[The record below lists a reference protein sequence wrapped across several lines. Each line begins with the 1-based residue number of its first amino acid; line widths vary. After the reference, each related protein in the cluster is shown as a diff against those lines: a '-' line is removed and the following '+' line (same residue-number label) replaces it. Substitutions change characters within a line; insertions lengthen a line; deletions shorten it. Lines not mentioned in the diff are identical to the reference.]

1 MTNHAKTN
9 RDRNMAGTLP
19 PLRHGSP
26 APAALIERRKMI
38 ADSRKH
44 IPVDPDITVV
54 ERQRG
59 GVSGLECSAP
69 GATRTILHLHG
80 GGYRLGDPRTW
91 VPFAAW
97 LARVARAH
105 VVLPDYRLAPE
116 HPFPAALHD
125 AVNVYADLAEGGAVP
140 LVSGDSAG
148 GGLAAALV
156 VALRGLELAPP
167 PGLSLI
173 SPWLDLT
180 VESGTFASRAAR
192 DKLFS
197 REAAVEGSGQYLQGH
212 SPRDPL
218 ASPLFAE
225 LAGFPPTQIFAG
237 GDEVLLGDSVAFAA
251 RLAEA
256 GVTVESHVVAGMQH
270 VWPTVFPDLP
280 ESVAAMEA
288 MARFADRVLR

>member
-1 MTNHAKTN
+1 MTKHA
-9 RDRNMAGTLP
+9 RNIAGKLP
-19 PLRHGSP
+19 PLRHGAP
-26 APAALIERRKMI
+26 APAALIERREMI
-38 ADSRKH
+38 ANSRKH
-44 IPVDPDITVV
+44 IAVDPGVTVV
-54 ERQRG
+54 ERQCG
-59 GVSGLECSAP
+59 GVSGLACSVP

-105 VVLPDYRLAPE
+105 VFLPDYRLAPE
-116 HPFPAALHD
+116 HPFPAAIHD
-125 AVNVYADLAEGGAVP
+125 AVNVYADLAESGGGGGAAP

-156 VALRGLELAPP
+156 VALGGLDLAPP
-167 PGLSLI
+167 PGLLMI

-197 REAAVEGSGQYLQGH
+197 REAAIEGSGQYLQGH

-218 ASPLFAE
+218 ASPLFADV
-225 LAGFPPTQIFAG
+225 AGFPPTQIFAG
-237 GDEVLLGDSVAFAA
+237 GEEVLLGDTVAFAA

-256 GVTVESHVVAGMQH
+256 GVSVESHVVAGMQH
-270 VWPTVFPDLP
+270 VWPTVFPELP